1 VTERQRLSLAALGL
15 GFVALAFLAIAY
27 VERKP
32 RFSEFFI
39 VQSSGL
45 VHQQRWFHPGVPYLW
60 LGLAAA
66 ALASAAAIFL
76 SSRWGP
82 FSGRLALGLGL
93 SSIPCLVLAFTLNQ
107 GPTITG
113 AYFNRSVG
121 APASATILTGTWFD
135 PFEFR
140 NPYLWLGL
148 ALGFLL
154 ASAITFFAGASASP
168 PRHDAREAFP
178 STANR

>member
-1 VTERQRLSLAALGL
+1 VTERRRLSLAALGL
-15 GFVALAFLAIAY
+15 GFVALVFLAIAY

-32 RFSEFFI
+32 KFSEFFV
-39 VQSSGL
+39 VQSSRL
-45 VHQQRWFHPGVPYLW
+45 VNQGHWFHPDVPYLW
-60 LGLAAA
+60 LGLATA
-66 ALASAAAIFL
+66 ALVSAAAISL

-82 FSGRLALGLGL
+82 FSGRLAVAFGSGAV
-93 SSIPCLVLAFTLNQ
+93 PCLVLAFTLNQ

-121 APASATILTGTWFD
+121 APATATILTGAWFD